1 VTVLKYLLAEEG
13 QLDLF
18 LQMPESSAVEFDA
31 VQAMWLHLTRLWC
44 SRVTVTV
51 LESNGCGVKE

>member
-31 VQAMWLHLTRLWC
+31 V
-44 SRVTVTV
+44 VFK
-51 LESNGCGVKE
+51 SNSYGVRK